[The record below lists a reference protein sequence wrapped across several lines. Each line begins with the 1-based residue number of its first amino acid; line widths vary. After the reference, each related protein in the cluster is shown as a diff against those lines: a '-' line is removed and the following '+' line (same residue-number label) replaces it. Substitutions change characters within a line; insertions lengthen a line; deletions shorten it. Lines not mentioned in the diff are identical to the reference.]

1 MTCSA
6 CRPSVHRMG
15 SQCFAPVPPEG
26 HVDGDIELI
35 EGASVVDGAIVIRPG
50 ARGRVVAVLTI
61 AFGLLALSVFAST
74 SAGFDDPVVA
84 VIALVLGTFFTASGL
99 LGLRPRVTLC
109 DDTVEV
115 RNPTARLVVPWDQ
128 VTAIRIRT
136 VNGSTS
142 GVGVDSHT
150 PISSTLVVLEMADH
164 REVRLEATRSPAPAR
179 STDSRANRIA
189 HLLEVRRRQA
199 LRRGK

>member
-1 MTCSA
+1 
-6 CRPSVHRMG
+6 MG
-15 SQCFAPVPPEG
+15 SRSFAPVSPGG

-50 ARGRVVAVLTI
+50 LRGRVVSVLTI
-61 AFGLLALSVFAST
+61 AFGLLALSVSAST
-74 SAGFDDPVVA
+74 LTHFDDPVVA
-84 VIALVLGTFFTASGL
+84 VIALLVGTFFTASGL
-99 LGLRPRVTLC
+99 LGLRPRVTIC
-109 DDTVEV
+109 DHKVEV
-115 RNPTARLVVPWDQ
+115 RNPTARVVVPWDE
-128 VTAIRIRT
+128 VSAIQIRT

-164 REVRLEATRSPAPAR
+164 REVRLEATRSPAPA
-179 STDSRANRIA
+179 SSADSRSSRIA

-199 LRRGK
+199 LGRGK